1 MRIRD
6 WSSDVCS
13 SDLNQ
18 LGGGSLAPEDTPLT
32 PFGHEVVE
40 RLNARRIMV
49 DLSHSGRQT
58 CLDAARAA
66 SAPICISH
74 TGCRALVD
82 YPRNKTDEELRR
94 VAER

>member
-1 MRIRD
+1 MRISD

-13 SDLNQ
+13 SDLMGNDASRADVFDDLGVRIIQLTYNIRNQ

-49 DLSHSGRQT
+49 DLSHRGRQT

-66 SAPICISH
+66 SAPLCI
-74 TGCRALVD
+74 
-82 YPRNKTDEELRR
+82 
-94 VAER
+94 